1 MKTIQQQETEAILSM
16 VELIKTLEQQLSI
29 AKARIKE
36 LEDNQ
41 KQSNFAELKS
51 HITDDNNM
59 SSMGIISVG
68 NRLSS
73 V

>member
-36 LEDNQ
+36 LENNQ
-41 KQSNFAELKS
+41 KQSEFAQLKS
-51 HITDDNNM
+51 HYE
-59 SSMGIISVG
+59 
-68 NRLSS
+68 
-73 V
+73 

>member
-29 AKARIKE
+29 AKTRIKE
-36 LEDNQ
+36 LEDNH

-51 HITDDNNM
+51 HYQ
-59 SSMGIISVG
+59 
-68 NRLSS
+68 
-73 V
+73 

>member
-1 MKTIQQQETEAILSM
+1 MKTMQQQETEAILSM

-29 AKARIKE
+29 AKARIEE

-51 HITDDNNM
+51 HYQWSI
-59 SSMGIISVG
+59 SSIYWWY
-68 NRLSS
+68 
-73 V
+73 

>member
-36 LEDNQ
+36 LENNQ
-41 KQSNFAELKS
+41 KQSEFAEWKS
-51 HITDDNNM
+51 HYE
-59 SSMGIISVG
+59 
-68 NRLSS
+68 
-73 V
+73 

>member
-41 KQSNFAELKS
+41 NQSDFANLKS
-51 HITDDNNM
+51 HYE
-59 SSMGIISVG
+59 
-68 NRLSS
+68 
-73 V
+73 

>member
-41 KQSNFAELKS
+41 KESDYTKLKS
-51 HITDDNNM
+51 HYQ
-59 SSMGIISVG
+59 
-68 NRLSS
+68 
-73 V
+73 